1 MSAPRIPPPS
11 ATPLVPETN
20 CGTLLFKDLCLKFE
34 KMLKLSKSQ
43 QKLLLIFNKELK
55 EVLNG
60 QSMFPLMRLLLPLN
74 DSHRQKYGVKQ
85 TTVANTYI
93 EALHL
98 NKSSADASRLK
109 FWKNPTRLNATVS
122 KVGSGDFTSIL
133 EDVLRTRISLDL
145 SNVTLREV
153 NEILDELAATK
164 DKIELIRTKIL
175 NRFSALEQKWLMRIV
190 FQDMKIGL
198 KYEQVLNHISPSA
211 LQRYNECTD
220 LRLVCSEI
228 ALAKLTTSSS
238 SSSTSGG
245 ASQTATR
252 GINVFTCFYP
262 MLAKGFPN
270 TGQIVEVEA
279 AMQGH
284 PFVMD
289 LKLDGD
295 RMLCHISNGK
305 GMFWSRNGTDY
316 SATYASLL
324 EDIVR
329 RVNCRSCIIDG
340 EVCAWDD
347 ENKTF
352 IPFGHNRTVA
362 RMEDEERKLSQDH
375 RGSGGGRL
383 SLDEEDDAQD
393 PNFGKRS
400 CHLVYIMFDVIYLQD
415 LRIDNRVIY
424 DLSTLPFLSREA
436 LVLGTASHSL
446 SSSAL
451 AAQDKYSKDLNESFD
466 RFDKNHFTSDILHF
480 PLLIRRALLPYLVS
494 LQEKRIEIVRSEAVF
509 SHSLLERKAR
519 LENFFNRV
527 SVEGEE
533 GLVVKDGLSP
543 YLLGMRSRQS
553 QSWVKMK
560 PEYSDLTRDL
570 DLVILGAYYGEGN
583 SMRGKGLSTF
593 LLGIRDDSDAGSAHT
608 ITPPSSLSSSQQS
621 SSQLLTPT
629 PAAPLVKYRSIC
641 KVGTGYSFQELE
653 ELRSKISPFIVPW
666 DQNDKQRLPPH
677 FTYWRIGKSDDV
689 PDVWIPPEKSFLV
702 ELKCA
707 EIVTSDQFSAGIT
720 CRFPRLRKIRY
731 DKNVTEVMTLSD
743 IYQILKQPRLKN
755 RVARNGEE
763 EGEGGDGEEAGGK
776 KRGGGRGKKN
786 KLLESSLKYRE
797 NIVASHFSL
806 PPSATATATSG
817 GGSGEGTVSG
827 GSFRALGSLDVTNA
841 KRKLHQSCA
850 ERVLCVLENE
860 YTVPSDRYDML
871 METQSQS
878 RGERE
883 AMAELLGWT
892 EDCHSTI
899 KLNRVEVS
907 SPMPPLSLSCLCS
920 HSSLVSRVLCPQVI
934 NLILATG
941 GEVVANPTPSS
952 LVITG
957 DKRCVPSLSPSLLL
971 SSNRTF

>member
-1 MSAPRIPPPS
+1 MIATTSSVAAVAAVSSSRTVAPVIS
-11 ATPLVPETN
+11 SSMTSGSSSLVSESN

-43 QKLLLIFNKELK
+43 QKLALIFNKELK
-55 EVLNG
+55 DILNG
-60 QSMFPLMRLLLPLN
+60 QSMFPLLRLLLPLN

-85 TTVANTYI
+85 TAVANTYI

-133 EDVLRTRISLDL
+133 EDVLKTRISLEL
-145 SNVTLREV
+145 SNHTIQEV
-153 NEILDELAATK
+153 NEILDELASTK

-198 KYEQVLNHISPSA
+198 KYEQVLNHISPTA

-228 ALAKLTTSSS
+228 ALAKSNPIA
-238 SSSTSGG
+238 STSNSGSNQG
-245 ASQTATR
+245 TTTR

-284 PFVMD
+284 PFLMD

-316 SATYASLL
+316 TATYASLL
-324 EDIVR
+324 EDIVDR
-329 RVNCRSCIIDG
+329 INCRSCIIDG
-340 EVCAWDD
+340 EVCAWDE

-362 RMEDEERKLSQDH
+362 RMEEEDRKLTQDH
-375 RGSGGGRL
+375 QRGVRL
-383 SLDEEDDAQD
+383 SLDDDEDL
-393 PNFGKRS
+393 NFEKKS
-400 CHLVYIMFDVIYLQD
+400 CHLVYIMFDIIYLQD
-415 LRIDNRVIY
+415 LKIDNRIVY
-424 DLSTLPFLSREA
+424 DLSTLPFLTRES
-436 LVLGTASHSL
+436 LIVGYRDTAL
-446 SSSAL
+446 SSH
-451 AAQDKYSKDLNESFD
+451 DKYNKDLNDAFE

-480 PLLIRRALLPYLVS
+480 PLLIRRALLPYIVS
-494 LQEKRIEIVRSEAVF
+494 LKEKRIEIVRSEIVY
-509 SHSLLERKAR
+509 SHSLMERKAR
-519 LENFFNRV
+519 LENFFNQV

-533 GLVVKDGLSP
+533 GLVVKDGFSP

-553 QSWVKMK
+553 QNWVKMK

-570 DLVILGAYYGEGN
+570 DLIILGAYFGEGN

-593 LLGIRDDSDAGSAHT
+593 LLGIRDDSDAGSSHL
-608 ITPPSSLSSSQQS
+608 TPPSSLSQS
-621 SSQLLTPT
+621 TQPNQTDSKLT
-629 PAAPLVKYRSIC
+629 KYRSIC

-653 ELRSKISPFIVPW
+653 ELRAKITPYIVPW
-666 DQNDKQRLPPH
+666 DQDKQRLPPH
-677 FTYWRIGKSDDV
+677 FTYWRIGKPDDV
-689 PDVWIPPEKSFLV
+689 PDVWIPPERSFIV

-743 IYQILKQPRLKN
+743 IYQILKQPRLKRITQTN
-755 RVARNGEE
+755 EE
-763 EGEGGDGEEAGGK
+763 DDDDQPK
-776 KRGGGRGKKN
+776 KKGRKKN
-786 KLLESSLKYRE
+786 KQLESSLKYRE
-797 NIVASHFSL
+797 NIIASHFAL
-806 PPSATATATSG
+806 PTPGMTHQNDTTG
-817 GGSGEGTVSG
+817 HTGLV
-827 GSFRALGSLDVTNA
+827 SLDITSA
-841 KRKLHQSCA
+841 KRKLHQTCTD
-850 ERVLCVLENE
+850 RVFCVLENE
-860 YTVPSDRYDML
+860 YIITPDRYQPLVD
-871 METQSQS
+871 S
-878 RGERE
+878 RVLNKTEKDYLL
-883 AMAELLGWT
+883 ELLVWS
-892 EDCHSTI
+892 EESHPPI
-899 KLNRVEVS
+899 KLNRIEV
-907 SPMPPLSLSCLCS
+907 C
-920 HSSLVSRVLCPQVI
+920 
-934 NLILATG
+934 T
-941 GEVVANPTPSS
+941 
-952 LVITG
+952 
-957 DKRCVPSLSPSLLL
+957 
-971 SSNRTF
+971 